1 LLKSRYYA
9 EGVTRLTGALKRSH
23 DAEAK
28 ELAKE
33 QKRRRKR
40 LVVDE
45 VDRAIVDLIGLF
57 RDVLT
62 VQMQARVELIND
74 EMRAQIEQMAAG
86 STQEDSVRRMDALEH
101 ERVVLFA
108 GGSPR
113 AVLEAVMVQIKDP
126 KVRVGAA

>member
-1 LLKSRYYA
+1 
-9 EGVTRLTGALKRSH
+9 
-23 DAEAK
+23 
-28 ELAKE
+28 
-33 QKRRRKR
+33 
-40 LVVDE
+40 
-45 VDRAIVDLIGLF
+45 
-57 RDVLT
+57 
-62 VQMQARVELIND
+62 MQARVELING